1 MVERG
6 GRWASE
12 RHTSGSTRRT
22 ATAAPAARRIAP
34 VATQTFIQTRFYRAT
49 RWTGRQ
55 RPSPLRRIAKR
66 AQHREHDHE
75 DDPERRHGEDVE
87 TRLGRHRRSYP
98 AEHHAE
104 SERHQEERVTH
115 RGLAGLRAPWSAS

>member
-1 MVERG
+1 MVELG

-22 ATAAPAARRIAP
+22 ATAAPATRRIAP
-34 VATQTFIQTRFYRAT
+34 VATQTFIQTRFYRPA
-49 RWTGRQ
+49 RVDRPVA
-55 RPSPLRRIAKR
+55 RPSPLRWIAKR

-75 DDPERRHGEDVE
+75 DDPERCHGEDVE
-87 TRLGRHRRSYP
+87 ARLGSHRRRYP

-104 SERHQEERVTH
+104 RERHQEE
-115 RGLAGLRAPWSAS
+115 